1 MKKNKKISE
10 PTPAALEEPKAV
22 ETSESEAPA
31 KKRRF
36 SRKTLI
42 KIMFVISVIF
52 IMISLTYSWFTY
64 SNNANVNGLEI
75 QVTDPNNLIAGGI
88 EAIGEVNTV
97 AGNGTEF
104 FTHQLVNIE
113 AGDPVNGFQ
122 AYKKVPK
129 KDKNGVGFYELLDD
143 DVLSAKADVK
153 NVLVKDFTLK
163 ITGEHTINMLKGS
176 QVSTASEDLKPAL
189 RVTVLKLNAEN
200 KYEPIFVWVPYA
212 ESVTVVYP
220 DDDSDLGKDADG
232 ASEMLRKK
240 TDTEEEGSLKYYWG
254 EIGDTP
260 ISLGNINGEGKFRV
274 VVWLD
279 GNATTAEYRLVS
291 GQAVTVKLKFLPE
304 AIKQDA
310 ADKATDKPADEQAEE
325 PVE

>member
-129 KDKNGVGFYELLDD
+129 KDKNGVGFYEPLND
-143 DVLSAKADVK
+143 DVISAVADVQ

-163 ITGEHTINMLKGS
+163 ITGEHTINMIKGS
-176 QVSTASEDLKPAL
+176 QISVSEALKPAL
-189 RVTVLKLNAEN
+189 RVTLLKFDAEKN
-200 KYEPIFVWVPYA
+200 EYVPLFVWVPYA

-240 TDTEEEGSLKYYWG
+240 TDTEAEGSLKYYWG

-260 ISLGNINGEGKFRV
+260 ISLGNISGEGKFRV

-279 GNATTAEYRLVS
+279 GNATTAEYQSVS

-304 AIKQDA
+304 AVAQDA
-310 ADKATDKPADEQAEE
+310 AGKPSDELIEE

>member
-1 MKKNKKISE
+1 MKKNKKIGE

-129 KDKNGVGFYELLDD
+129 KDKNGVGFYKPLSD
-143 DVLSAKADVK
+143 DVISAVADVQ

-163 ITGEHTINMLKGS
+163 ITGEHTINMIKGS
-176 QVSTASEDLKPAL
+176 QISVSEALKPAL
-189 RVTVLKLNAEN
+189 RVTLLKFDAEKN
-200 KYEPIFVWVPYA
+200 EYAPLFVWVPYA

-240 TDTEEEGSLKYYWG
+240 TDTEVEGSLKYYWG

-260 ISLGNINGEGKFRV
+260 ISLGNISGEGKFRV

-279 GNATTAEYRLVS
+279 GNATTAEYQSVS
-291 GQAVTVKLKFLPE
+291 GQAVTVKLNFLPE
-304 AIKQDA
+304 AVAQDA
-310 ADKATDKPADEQAEE
+310 AGKPNDELIEE